1 MDKTNKK
8 FYRYQM
14 TFPFEGHKI
23 YKSRS
28 FNKVVDKCYT
38 EFKKFND
45 IGDGMFCVTNLD
57 KEVEYQFKVKNKKIY
72 KVKSKQNQ
80 QSGGQLTG
88 KDKEEQVDNQI
99 RELSKLDEDVG
110 EEPQDVNIMTSIRNV
125 DINVNTANK
134 NLTGLTSLVQTTNKN
149 VGEISGKIDEV
160 KDITQE
166 INAKIE
172 KSPKP
177 ITVTQQPPSPELK
190 DVFEDVDDVFGYR
203 LRELSTMKKI
213 ESLEEKYSNTCTIL

>member
-80 QSGGQLTG
+80 QSGGQITD
-88 KDKEEQVDNQI
+88 KDRNEQVDNQVK
-99 RELSKLDEDVG
+99 ELSRLDEDVG
-110 EEPQDVNIMTSIRNV
+110 DEPQDVNIMTSIRNV
-125 DINVNTANK
+125 DVNVNTANK

-160 KDITQE
+160 KGITQQ

-172 KSPKP
+172 KSPKT
-177 ITVTQQPPSPELK
+177 ITVIQQKPSPELK